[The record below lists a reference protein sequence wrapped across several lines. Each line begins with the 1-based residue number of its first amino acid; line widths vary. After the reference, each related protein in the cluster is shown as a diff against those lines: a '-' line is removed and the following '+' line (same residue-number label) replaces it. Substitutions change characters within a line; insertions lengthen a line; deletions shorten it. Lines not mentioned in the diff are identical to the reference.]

1 MLDLTEETTE
11 VQRQKLQEIAEAALA
26 DFTERHEAR
35 EQALRLSRAVVRSSA
50 NSIRATHRGDFDL
63 ARELLESA
71 GQTVQEIESRVKG
84 HPSVYYAGFVEDGQK
99 EYVEAS
105 ATLAFVQGTRLPTP
119 DELGIGPAPYLNGLA
134 EAAGELR
141 RFILDSLRRDDVDR
155 CEDLLEIMDEVY
167 TILVTMDFP
176 DAVTKG
182 LRRRTDM
189 ARGIL
194 ERTRGDLTLALR
206 QRRLEEKLA
215 GFQAALGDDAASQV
229 DAAIRDKSRT

>member
-141 RFILDSLRRDDVDR
+141 RFILDMLRRDDISR
-155 CEDLLEIMDEVY
+155 CEEVLVLMDEVY
-167 TILVTMDFP
+167 SIRTSMDFP
-176 DAVTKG
+176 EALTRG
-182 LRRRTDM
+182 LRRNTDM
-189 ARGIL
+189 VRGVL
-194 ERTRGDLTLALR
+194 ERTRADLTMALR
-206 QRRLEEKLA
+206 QRRLESKLDA
-215 GFQAALGDDAASQV
+215 FRQSTDDGNPA
-229 DAAIRDKSRT
+229 

>member
-141 RFILDSLRRDDVDR
+141 RFILDMLRRDDISR
-155 CEDLLEIMDEVY
+155 CEEVLVLMEEVY
-167 TILVTMDFP
+167 SILTSMDFP
-176 DAVTKG
+176 EAVTRG
-182 LRRRTDM
+182 LRRTTDM
-189 ARGIL
+189 VRGVL
-194 ERTRGDLTLALR
+194 ERTRADLTMALR
-206 QRRLEEKLA
+206 QRRLESKLDA
-215 GFQAALGDDAASQV
+215 FRQSTGDGNPA
-229 DAAIRDKSRT
+229 

>member
-141 RFILDSLRRDDVDR
+141 RFILDMLRRDDISR
-155 CEDLLEIMDEVY
+155 CEEVLVLMDEVY
-167 TILVTMDFP
+167 SILTSMDFP
-176 DAVTKG
+176 EALTRG
-182 LRRRTDM
+182 LRRNTDM
-189 ARGIL
+189 VRGVL
-194 ERTRGDLTLALR
+194 ERTRADLTMALR
-206 QRRLEEKLA
+206 QRRLESKLDA
-215 GFQAALGDDAASQV
+215 FRQSTDDGNPA
-229 DAAIRDKSRT
+229 